1 MSFMSSRIWAAQQV
15 CRSINNA
22 KGVFFLAL
30 LLASLTLT
38 IPVFIAS
45 VIYSLSEPLRSV
57 PVVPQITV
65 FTEQNITKAQM
76 DNLLARIKRHEH
88 VIEVNLID
96 KEKAYDDLNANLGIK
111 KNKTDKNAN
120 PLPDLIIVTLSHETT
135 QSDIE
140 KTATNI
146 EKLNGVD
153 VIAYDS
159 TWVAKL
165 QAISN
170 GVASLGIIMGTI
182 TLSLLVLVI
191 AASVRLAADAQKT
204 ELNMLY
210 LFGASPSF
218 TIRPYAW
225 RGVLTM
231 GLAALIALGIS
242 ELALQSFNEALLA
255 IGQQY
260 ATTITVG
267 LLPIQFNA
275 TFVLFCAILG
285 GLVAS
290 IITRRAIKRIEK
302 LG

>member
-1 MSFMSSRIWAAQQV
+1 MSFLSSRIWAAQQV

-22 KGVFFLAL
+22 KGLFFLAL
-30 LLASLTLT
+30 MLASLTLT

-45 VIYSLSEPLRSV
+45 AIYSLSEPLRAV

-65 FTEQNITKAQM
+65 FSEQNITKAEM
-76 DNLLARIKRHEH
+76 DNLLARIKRHAH
-88 VIEVNLID
+88 VMDVSVIP
-96 KEKAYDDLNANLGIK
+96 KEKAYEDLNANLGIK

-120 PLPDLIIVTLSHETT
+120 PLPDLVIVTLSHEMT
-135 QSDIE
+135 QAEIE
-140 KTATNI
+140 KTATSI

-153 VIAYDS
+153 LVAYDS

-165 QAISN
+165 EAISH
-170 GVASLGIIMGTI
+170 GIASLGIIMGII
-182 TLSLLVLVI
+182 TLSLVVLVV

-210 LFGASPSF
+210 LFGASTAF

-231 GLAALIALGIS
+231 GLAAVISIALS
-242 ELALQSFNEALLA
+242 KWALDSFNQALLA

-260 ATTITVG
+260 GTTISVN
-267 LLPIQFNA
+267 LLPIEFNIA
-275 TFVLFCAILG
+275 FVAFCAVLG

-290 IITRRAIKRIEK
+290 IMTQRAIARIEK
-302 LG
+302 QG